1 MKTLFLNPPSFM
13 DFDGGAGSRYQAT
26 REVTSFWYP
35 TWLCYP
41 AGLLEKSRL
50 VDAPAERYGIDKV
63 LSIAKNYELIVIY
76 TSTPS
81 INNDIY
87 IAQRIKAVNGDTKI
101 VFVGPHP
108 SAMPEETLKAS
119 NAVDIVAR
127 REFDFSIKE
136 IAQGKELGEI
146 DGISYKNNG
155 NIFHNRDRKFIEN
168 LDSLPFVVDI
178 YKRDLNINN
187 YQIPYLLRPYVSIYT
202 GRGCPSKCI
211 FCLWPQTFSGNYYR
225 VRSVDNV
232 IKEVK
237 RTLEL
242 FPEVKE
248 IFFDDDTF
256 TANKIRAR
264 ELSRGLKKL
273 NITWSTTSR
282 ANTDY
287 ETLRIMKDSGL
298 RLLVVGYESGN
309 QEILNNIRKG
319 ITLNEARKFT
329 RICKELGIMIHGAFV
344 LGLPE
349 ETPETI
355 NDSIKFACELDVNT
369 IQVSLASPYPGTK
382 LYDLCVEKNY
392 LANENMVNERGWQ
405 TCTVQYPGISNVE
418 IYKSVERFYK
428 KFYYRPRYIFRI
440 IRKIMFNGEE
450 RKRIMQEGAEFKE
463 FIAKRKKFISD
474 SNRSTYEVERLG

>member
-1 MKTLFLNPPSFM
+1 MKTLFLNPPSFE

-41 AGLLEKSRL
+41 AGLIKDSRL
-50 VDAPAERYGIDKV
+50 VDAPAEHLGIDEV
-63 LSIAKNYELIVIY
+63 LAIAKDFELIVIY

-81 INNDIY
+81 INNDISV
-87 IAQRIKAVNGDTKI
+87 AEKIKDFNKDTKI

-108 SAMPEETLKAS
+108 SALPEETLKSS
-119 NAVDIVAR
+119 NAIDIVAK
-127 REFDFSIKE
+127 REFDYSIME
-136 IAQGKELGEI
+136 IAQGKKLNEI
-146 DGISYKNNG
+146 DGISYKSNG
-155 NIFHNRDRKFIEN
+155 NIVHNQNRKYIED

-187 YQIPYLLRPYVSIYT
+187 YIIPYLLKPYVSIYT
-202 GRGCPSKCI
+202 GRGCSSKCVY
-211 FCLWPQTFSGNYYR
+211 CLWPQTFSGNYYR

-232 IKEVK
+232 IEEVK

-242 FPEVKE
+242 YPEVKE

-256 TANKIRAR
+256 TANKKRAR
-264 ELSRGLKKL
+264 ELSGALKEL

-287 ETLRIMKDSGL
+287 ETLKMMKDSGL

-319 ITLNEARKFT
+319 ITLDQAREFT
-329 RICKELGIMIHGAFV
+329 KICKQLGIMIHGAFI

-349 ETPETI
+349 ETHESI
-355 NDSIKFACELDVNT
+355 NDSIKFACELDVDT
-369 IQVSLASPYPGTK
+369 IQVSLASPYPGTQ
-382 LYDLCVEKNY
+382 LYDLCIEKNY
-392 LANENMVNERGWQ
+392 LVKTDMVNERGWQ
-405 TCTVQYPGISNVE
+405 TCSVQYPGISSVE
-418 IYKSVERFYK
+418 IFKSVERFYK
-428 KFYYRPRYIFRI
+428 KFYYRPRFILKILKKIIFNGVER
-440 IRKIMFNGEE
+440 RKIL
-450 RKRIMQEGAEFKE
+450 REGSEF
-463 FIAKRKKFISD
+463 KKFIA
-474 SNRSTYEVERLG
+474 NRKKVLKGIS

>member
-1 MKTLFLNPPSFM
+1 MKTLFLNPPSFK

-41 AGLLEKSRL
+41 AGLIEGSRL
-50 VDAPAERYGIDKV
+50 IDAPAEHLEIDKV
-63 LSIAKNYELIVIY
+63 LSIAKDFELIVIY

-81 INNDIY
+81 VNNDIS
-87 IAQRIKAVNGDTKI
+87 IAQMIKDINSDAKI

-108 SAMPEETLKAS
+108 SAVPEETLRAS

-127 REFDFSIKE
+127 REFDLSIKE
-136 IAQGKELGEI
+136 IAQGKELSGI
-146 DGISYKNNG
+146 DGISYRTNG
-155 NIFHNRDRKFIEN
+155 SISHNRDREYIEN
-168 LDSLPFVVDI
+168 LDSLPFVVNI

-187 YQIPYLLRPYVSIYT
+187 YQIPYLHKPYVSIYT
-202 GRGCPSKCI
+202 GRGCPSKCS
-211 FCLWPQTFSGNYYR
+211 FCLWPQTFSGNSYR

-232 IKEVK
+232 LEEVK
-237 RTLEL
+237 LTLEL
-242 FPEVKE
+242 FPETKE

-256 TANKIRAR
+256 TANKSRAR

-273 NITWSTTSR
+273 GITWSTTSR

-319 ITLNEARKFT
+319 ITLEEAREFT
-329 RICKELGIMIHGAFV
+329 KRCKGLGIMIHGAFV

-349 ETPETI
+349 ETPESI
-355 NDSIKFACELDVNT
+355 NDSIRFACELDVDT

-382 LYDLCVEKNY
+382 LYDLCKEKNY
-392 LANENMVNERGWQ
+392 LVQEHMVNERGWQ
-405 TCTVQYPGISNVE
+405 MCTVQYPGISNIE
-418 IYKSVERFYK
+418 IFKSVERFYK
-428 KFYYRPRYIFRI
+428 KFYYRPKFILRMLKKI
-440 IRKIMFNGEE
+440 IFNGEE
-450 RKRIMQEGAEFKE
+450 RRRVLREGAEFKE
-463 FIAKRKKFISD
+463 FIAKRKKVLHELSQ
-474 SNRSTYEVERLG
+474 S